1 MNKHL
6 KSLLTAALMS
16 LSIVGSGHATRMLY
30 TVESISG
37 SDWRYLYTIDNN
49 TLLQTIDEFTL
60 YFDRTRYANLAV
72 QSSPSNW
79 DSLVVQPDNTIPAD
93 GYFDSLSLLEGI
105 APGASLSG
113 FSVMFTY
120 LGSDTPGPQPFD
132 IVDASFNVVDSG
144 VSTPVPE
151 PIPEPTTAWLIV
163 GGLLM
168 LLGRET
174 MSQKSSRPSLT

>member
-1 MNKHL
+1 MNKPL
-6 KSLLTAALMS
+6 KNLLTAALMS
-16 LSIVGSGHATRMLY
+16 LSIVGSGHATSMLY

-37 SDWRYLYTIDNN
+37 PDWRYLYTIENN

-79 DSLVVQPDNTIPAD
+79 DSLVVQPDDAIPAD
-93 GYFDSLSLLEGI
+93 GYFDSLSLIEGI

-132 IVDASFNVVDSG
+132 IVDASFNVIDSG

-151 PIPEPTTAWLIV
+151 PTTAWLFV

-168 LLGRET
+168 LLGRKT
-174 MSQKSSRPSLT
+174 MLQKSSRPSLT